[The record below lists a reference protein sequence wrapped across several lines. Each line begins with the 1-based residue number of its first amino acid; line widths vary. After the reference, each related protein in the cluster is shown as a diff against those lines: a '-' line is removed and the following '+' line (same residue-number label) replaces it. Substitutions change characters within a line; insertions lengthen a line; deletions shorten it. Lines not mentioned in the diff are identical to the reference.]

1 MHCSWIHH
9 NHDVLNIKKIY
20 PLIYGK
26 TQGLHKFLS
35 EKLTLNK
42 ILDTIYSHL
51 MRKDELTLINY
62 YYDYKNNI
70 SSQIETNGKK
80 SLFNIKY

>member
-1 MHCSWIHH
+1 MVKLKVCT
-9 NHDVLNIKKIY
+9 NFY
-20 PLIYGK
+20 PK
-26 TQGLHKFLS
+26 
-35 EKLTLNK
+35 KLTLNK